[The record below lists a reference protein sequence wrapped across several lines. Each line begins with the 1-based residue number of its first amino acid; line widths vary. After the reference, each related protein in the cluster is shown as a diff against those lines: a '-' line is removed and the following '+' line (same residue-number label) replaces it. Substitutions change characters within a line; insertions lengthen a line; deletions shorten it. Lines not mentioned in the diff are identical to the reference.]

1 MFHLFETLILP
12 ILTYG
17 RDVWGSNKITL
28 TILDR
33 VFLQFIRCTL
43 GIKCTTS
50 NITVLGVCGRMPL
63 SVMCAINTLCFFN
76 RLNCT
81 DDDSLVKQVHME
93 LQRLTEQ
100 GFDTWVS
107 SLCKLADSYQL
118 NAYVD
123 PNKFRQEC
131 KTKVR
136 SWFVDQWTADMN
148 DINSYPILRTY
159 RHSKVSF
166 RTEPYICL
174 VKDKRYGH
182 AISRLRCSFYMLH
195 IEKGRY
201 TRPKTPLNERLC
213 YSCQCIEDKLHLV
226 TDCSINVVERRILF
240 SKVADKYPGLDN
252 LDVVGKFVFLFTF
265 EDAQMFTWLGKF
277 CTNPL

>member
-131 KTKVR
+131 KTKWHQAITWTNVGLSSLR
-136 SWFVDQWTADMN
+136 SGDFHLMVISIEIPQASITKISWNV
-148 DINSYPILRTY
+148 TY
-159 RHSKVSF
+159 
-166 RTEPYICL
+166 L
-174 VKDKRYGH
+174 
-182 AISRLRCSFYMLH
+182 
-195 IEKGRY
+195 
-201 TRPKTPLNERLC
+201 
-213 YSCQCIEDKLHLV
+213 
-226 TDCSINVVERRILF
+226 
-240 SKVADKYPGLDN
+240 
-252 LDVVGKFVFLFTF
+252 
-265 EDAQMFTWLGKF
+265 KF
-277 CTNPL
+277 C